1 MVKIISIARKNI
13 IFCKN
18 DDTVDTIAKI
28 MIEHNIGS
36 VLVKNLDKNKY
47 TGLIDDR
54 LMFRLLTNNKEN
66 PITKK
71 ASEIMVPLKKIRANL
86 DIEDAWEEMEKKD
99 GERFCVVD
107 SENKVIG
114 IVKKRTVGFLR
125 LKYLKQKLGIVD
137 L

>member
-36 VLVKNLDKNKY
+36 VLVKNLDKNNY

-86 DIEDAWEEMEKKD
+86 DIEDAWEKMEKKD

-107 SENKVIG
+107 SENNVIG
-114 IVKKRTVGFLR
+114 IVKKRTVGVLR
-125 LKYLKQKLGIVD
+125 LKNLKQKLGIVD